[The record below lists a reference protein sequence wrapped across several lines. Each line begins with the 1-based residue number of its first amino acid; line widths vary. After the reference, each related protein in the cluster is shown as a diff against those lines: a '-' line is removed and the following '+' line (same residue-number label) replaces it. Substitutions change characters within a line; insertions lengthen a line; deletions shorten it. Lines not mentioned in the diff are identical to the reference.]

1 MIDDQEELIKVGTD
15 KQNQQDTDQKKPTV
29 IVDERERGPIRGFLT
44 EIGCEVE
51 IKTLDVGDFILSS
64 KVAVERK
71 RGDDFASSLFDGR
84 LFEQL
89 IRLTE
94 AFDAPLVILED
105 FERMFTRYEEQKAA
119 LYGAMVYC
127 AYKLGIPVIP
137 TRDYKDTAIVLKS
150 IAKRE
155 QIVDN
160 APLLTRIAPKSM
172 SFEERQE
179 FLLEG
184 LFQTGKKKSKQLLE
198 HFGPPGYVFN
208 ALLKSKVTYSSSGNP
223 KDVEGPFA
231 EIKGFGPKYVEMNKA
246 LLKSK
251 VKPENL

>member
-172 SFEERQE
+172 SKKDGRVLLRVYFKQE
-179 FLLEG
+179 
-184 LFQTGKKKSKQLLE
+184 KSKTSIRSRDMFQCASE
-198 HFGPPGYVFN
+198 V
-208 ALLKSKVTYSSSGNP
+208 KVTLVQEP

-231 EIKGFGPKYVEMNKA
+231 NRVRSKYVEMNKA
-246 LLKSK
+246 FS
-251 VKPENL
+251 V